1 MTYPND
7 NGKYDQLNDVYRQTY
22 GPRKNMDEGQNS
34 PAQGNARRYSHNDRD
49 LRRDDN
55 YGNRSRQEYRS
66 DNDYGSYDNRE
77 FNNDPRR
84 GDVGRDRGYDRDNY
98 SREYDRGYDR
108 NNYDRDYPEEHP
120 TEVFHSYNTDPNIP
134 PVDTHPDTPQQIFP
148 DNTTYEDYSPD
159 GNRNITSLDVAKD
172 KLRAAEA
179 DNREL
184 TTRLKEVEDDLD
196 TNQEKLDSTSKKSTA
211 LAIATGI
218 LALISVLLLAFGSPF
233 HRAAEDENEEN
244 QQKVTELQS
253 EVDKLV
259 KERDQAN
266 KDASDS
272 GDSAEDLQ
280 KQVDDLNRRVQ
291 DAEGKVAERDGWVKD
306 KDERIKQLEKD
317 VADAEAQTTTE
328 TTTVTKSPR
337 SNGNS
342 SSSSDDEPR
351 NLPSWFYENN

>member
-22 GPRKNMDEGQNS
+22 GPRKNMDDGQNS
-34 PAQGNARRYSHNDRD
+34 PAQGNARRYS
-49 LRRDDN
+49 RDDN
-55 YGNRSRQEYRS
+55 YTNRSEQEYRA
-66 DNDYGSYDNRE
+66 DNSYDPYDDRE

-84 GDVGRDRGYDRDNY
+84 GDRRDFDRGH
-98 SREYDRGYDR
+98 ER
-108 NNYDRDYPEEHP
+108 NNYNRDYDRSEEQP

-148 DNTTYEDYSPD
+148 GNTTYEDYSPD

-218 LALISVLLLAFGSPF
+218 LALISILLLALGSPF

-244 QQKVTELQS
+244 QQKVTELQN

-306 KDERIKQLEKD
+306 KDDRIKQLEKD